1 MEMIEP
7 HLHADGARRHL
18 GLKYHRI
25 TGKGVPLHAKL
36 PYRPK
41 LAREK
46 AAENATHFIRERIA
60 QAHKLRKTF
69 EGRPPLVVSPY
80 DAELY
85 GHWWFEGPQFLDFFF
100 RQLHFDQN
108 EIAPVTPGDFLDSE
122 LPIQVQQPT
131 GSSWGE
137 NGYYSVWLHEKNAW
151 MYPFQHDAE
160 RKMTEMANRFAV
172 SRSEFRVPSEN
183 PGLGT
188 LNMELGMRLLNGL
201 ARELLLAQSSDWA
214 FQIYKGTTVE
224 YASRRFRSH
233 VHRFDLLYQMLSD
246 PSVVTG
252 GLNQG
257 QLDLLNEMEL
267 RDTIFPEIDA
277 RIYAS

>member
-1 MEMIEP
+1 M
-7 HLHADGARRHL
+7 
-18 GLKYHRI
+18 
-25 TGKGVPLHAKL
+25 
-36 PYRPK
+36 
-41 LAREK
+41 ARER
-46 AAENATHFIRERIA
+46 AAEHATHFIHERIA

-100 RQLHFDQN
+100 RQLHFDQD
-108 EIAPVTPGDFLDSE
+108 EIEPVTPGDFLDSE

-137 NGYYSVWLHEKNAW
+137 NGYYTVWLHEKNAW
-151 MYPFQHDAE
+151 MYPYQHDAE
-160 RKMTEMANRFAV
+160 RKMTEIVNKFAV
-172 SRSEFRVPSEN
+172 QSATFKVQGSGTASNLEPE
-183 PGLGT
+183 T
-188 LNMELGMRLLNGL
+188 LNLELGIRLLNQL

-233 VHRFDLLYQMLSD
+233 IHRFDLLHEMLAKIAASIEGIAEAT
-246 PSVVTG
+246 PPTSA
-252 GLNQG
+252 
-257 QLDLLNEMEL
+257 QLDLLAEIES
-267 RDTIFPEIDA
+267 RDTIFPEIDYTV
-277 RIYAS
+277 YAS